1 MATPLLHE
9 LERLGHRGET
19 WASGPL
25 VELLEGIVPAFP
37 RVPTGKISGFSP
49 FLAAVRQMRAAKFSG
64 VLIVNRNVRSA
75 VVARL
80 AGIPIRVG
88 HDTERRGALLT
99 HRVPYDDLGNE
110 AESYLDLARALQM
123 PVESRRVQ
131 LAVSEAEMAR
141 GRELLKGA
149 SVGIQPGST
158 HGRKAPPAAALDGLI
173 EHLKGQGKQVALL
186 GGSGEE
192 GYAEQLTHL
201 SATHNLIAKCKLRET
216 LAVISQLETF
226 VAGDTGLVHMAVGLG
241 VPAVS
246 AFAYEPASKWGH
258 FAKPNVVLKYDAPN
272 LDPMTADDLIAAYE
286 RCRAGG

>member
-1 MATPLLHE
+1 MSTPLLHE

-19 WASGPL
+19 WASAPL

-37 RVPTGKISGFSP
+37 RLPTGKISGFSP
-49 FLAAVRQMRAAKFSG
+49 FLSAVREMRAAKFQA

-75 VVARL
+75 LVARL

-88 HDTERRGALLT
+88 HNTERRGALLT
-99 HRVPYDDLGNE
+99 QCVPYDDLGNE
-110 AESYLDLARALQM
+110 AESYLDLARALEI
-123 PVESRRVQ
+123 PVQTRRVQ
-131 LAVSEAEMAR
+131 LCVSDVEQQR
-141 GRELLKGA
+141 GRELLQGA
-149 SVGIQPGST
+149 VVGIQPGST

-173 EHLKGQGKQVALL
+173 DHLADLGKNPVLL
-186 GGSGEE
+186 GGPGEE
-192 GYAEQLTHL
+192 GYAERIRHHA
-201 SATHNLIAKCKLRET
+201 SAHKLIAKCRLRET

-258 FAKPNVVLKYDAPN
+258 FEPPNVVMKYDAPN
-272 LDPMTADDLIAAYE
+272 LDTMTADDLIAAYE